1 MTILNIFFKYIIDV
15 LFLSINNSFLNF
27 YYENKK
33 KKKKLTFITLS
44 KLF

>member
-27 YYENKK
+27 YYEKK
-33 KKKKLTFITLS
+33 KKKKTLTFITLS